1 MSYKILDVELTKSTL
16 AVKEQFI
23 IRVSIGTWDFVGKNY
38 SWKNLYDLKKWGD
51 LIGGYYPCK
60 NYSTAGYRYE
70 QSCRYSGGME

>member
-23 IRVSIGTWDFVGKNY
+23 IRVSIGTWDFVGKND

-51 LIGGYYPCK
+51 LIGG
-60 NYSTAGYRYE
+60 
-70 QSCRYSGGME
+70 

>member
-51 LIGGYYPCK
+51 WRLISLQK
-60 NYSTAGYRYE
+60 LQYRRI
-70 QSCRYSGGME
+70 SI